1 MSDEKNEGT
10 ERPRRGGINISGNS
24 HISVGGDMVSGDK
37 IVNGDEYHAA
47 GDINR
52 IDIGANA
59 QVGQVAAGNNI
70 TQTNIVNPAEKTEL
84 AAKLQEVSGA
94 LQLLA
99 ARLDATKLE
108 FANYQWEQLQEELTR
123 SDGAPN
129 GKNIMRAANGLLSN
143 VPDIGGPLGVVLR
156 TAAAQKLLAQAGAT
170 DWATEKF
177 G

>member
-24 HISVGGDMVSGDK
+24 HISVGGDMVRGDK
-37 IVNGDEYHAA
+37 IINGDEYHAA

-52 IDIGANA
+52 IDIGAGA

-70 TQTNIVNPAEKTEL
+70 TQTHIVNPAEKNEL
-84 AAKLQEVSGA
+84 DARLKEVSGA

-108 FANYQWEQLQEELTR
+108 FANYQLEQLQEELTR
-123 SDGAPN
+123 TDGAPN
-129 GKNIMRAANGLLSN
+129 GKNLTRAANGLLSN
-143 VPDIGGPLGVVLR
+143 VPALGTVLGAVFQS
-156 TAAAQKLLAQAGAT
+156 AAGQKLLAQAGAT
-170 DWATEKF
+170 EWAKEKF